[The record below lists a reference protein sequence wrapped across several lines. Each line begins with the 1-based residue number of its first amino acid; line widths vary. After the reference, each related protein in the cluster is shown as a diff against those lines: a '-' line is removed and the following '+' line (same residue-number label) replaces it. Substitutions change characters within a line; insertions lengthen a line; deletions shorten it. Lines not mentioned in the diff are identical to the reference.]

1 MRESGSTILA
11 HRDRLPRGLAFGA
24 IAAVLIAA
32 AGWSGYRLLDPV
44 AEHGVGNGVCH
55 STGIPDASLGIYTT
69 PYIVVK
75 PGWSLDVRSVR
86 LVDPVN
92 YELVGAGVQGATR
105 GIGALGYPVVDDG
118 SLEAAA
124 WFERVELPARLGSGP
139 DEAVV
144 LALVPV
150 DPGSESSVRAMRVE
164 YRNRWGLPY
173 RVDVGPRFEAMPDC
187 SSWLGEED

>member
-1 MRESGSTILA
+1 M
-11 HRDRLPRGLAFGA
+11 PRGLAVGA
-24 IAAVLIAA
+24 MAAVLIAV

-44 AEHGVGNGVCH
+44 AEHGKGNAVCH
-55 STGIPDASLGIYTT
+55 STGVPDASLGIYTT
-69 PYIVVK
+69 PYIEVK
-75 PGWSLDVRSVR
+75 HGWSLDVRSVK
-86 LVDPVN
+86 LVDSAN

-150 DPGSESSVRAMRVE
+150 DPAAESSVRAVRIE
-164 YRNRWGLPY
+164 YRNHWGMPY
-173 RVDVGPRFEAMPDC
+173 RVEVGPRFEAMPDC
-187 SSWLGEED
+187 RSGLGEEG